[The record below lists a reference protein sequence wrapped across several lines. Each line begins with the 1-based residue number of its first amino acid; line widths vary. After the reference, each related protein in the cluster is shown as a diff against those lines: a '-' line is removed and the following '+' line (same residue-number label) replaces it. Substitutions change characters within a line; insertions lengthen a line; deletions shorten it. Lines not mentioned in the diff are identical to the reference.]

1 MKVLVDRKSV
11 LREILRIEGEI
22 NTMRRNPRYVSIKS
36 HIFSLESR
44 RFGSHTVSI
53 AAPEDPETTLE
64 LRNNSQEMRD
74 TLSRYKEMRTEFD
87 DRLDGLVVRKAGLQ
101 RQLFARPQ

>member
-22 NTMRRNPRYVSIKS
+22 KKKRRNPRYVQIKHS
-36 HIFSLESR
+36 IFSIESR
-44 RFGSHTVSI
+44 RFGANTVSI
-53 AAPEDPETTLE
+53 IAPDDPETTLE
-64 LRNNSQEMRD
+64 LRNNSQEMKD

-87 DRLDGLVVRKAGLQ
+87 EQVDLLVVQKAKLQ
-101 RQLFARPQ
+101 RQLFERPS